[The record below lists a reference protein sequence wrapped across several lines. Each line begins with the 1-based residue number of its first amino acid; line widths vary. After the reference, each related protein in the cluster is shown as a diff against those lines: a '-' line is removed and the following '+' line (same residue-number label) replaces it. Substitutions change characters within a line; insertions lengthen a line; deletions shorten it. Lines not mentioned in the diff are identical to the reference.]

1 VNDNVAELFDDT
13 LVPSF
18 ALNTTSS
25 NPKSDSDGVPDKEAV
40 PSPLSVNANQDGKVS
55 PETVGTSVSASVV
68 VTVCEY
74 STPGSASVTGVQ
86 LNAGVLFTWL
96 TVTTL
101 VIVCVPPAPSLKVKV
116 NVLSTG
122 VPGLTSGAVNVG
134 FFAAASDRLMALSVD
149 AHE

>member
-1 VNDNVAELFDDT
+1 M
-13 LVPSF
+13 
-18 ALNTTSS
+18 
-25 NPKSDSDGVPDKEAV
+25 PDKEAV

-74 STPGSASVTGVQ
+74 STPGSASVTAVQ

-101 VIVCVPPAPSLKVKV
+101 VIVCVPPAPSPNVSV

-122 VPGLTSGAVNVG
+122 VPDS
-134 FFAAASDRLMALSVD
+134 RRAL
-149 AHE
+149 